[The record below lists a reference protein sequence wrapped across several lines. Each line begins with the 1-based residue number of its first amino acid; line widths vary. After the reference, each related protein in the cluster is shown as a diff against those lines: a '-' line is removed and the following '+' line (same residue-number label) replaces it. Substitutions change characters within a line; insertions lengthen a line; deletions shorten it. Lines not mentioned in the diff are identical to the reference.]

1 MAILLTAL
9 VFLLPLLITPG
20 LQFHYDVTPK
30 VIVLWLGVAGCAIF
44 PQQMSQAIASLW
56 SRPAGRWLCWL
67 AAAQIA
73 CYALASAFSTRP
85 WFSLLGSN
93 WRRMGLVTVAALC
106 LFTVLAA
113 GEAARRPEF
122 ILKMLRATTVAVM
135 LASVYGILQYFDI
148 DALQAAAAYH
158 AEAGNST
165 IVRPPGTL
173 GHADYFGWWLAMG
186 MFFALAVARR
196 QTGLWRWLGSVAC
209 VLAGTAI
216 VLSGTRSA
224 ILAVAAGFASL
235 AWFASFHPRRS
246 HWIAGLAAAAIF
258 VAFYISPAGLRL
270 RARVRWSSD
279 EPVGGA
285 RPLLWRDALRMTAAR
300 PWIGFGPETFAA
312 EFPRYQSVELAQLLP
327 DFYHESPH
335 NVALD
340 ALTSEGIPG
349 LLIAAAW
356 VFVGGSAAWKA
367 RAGTGPFIA
376 AALVASCVA
385 GMFGAA
391 TVGPMFFTLLAVGML
406 VALTAEGK
414 PARMPAL
421 RAGVPRGAVAL
432 IAAGFAV
439 FAILLA
445 AADFQ
450 LARFQH
456 TSGDPATAVE
466 LYAAVARGALPGA
479 GEDLYCSRKL
489 ATLCGTTRDAAVQT
503 SCVKAATQAAAR
515 ATETADNPPNAW
527 YNFAM
532 FSAEQNDASKVEA
545 ALRAARAL
553 APNWFKPHWS
563 LASLLEITGRH
574 ADAIAEAKRANLLD
588 AGKDREVRRTVA
600 RLTQIQR

>member
-1 MAILLTAL
+1 
-9 VFLLPLLITPG
+9 
-20 LQFHYDVTPK
+20 
-30 VIVLWLGVAGCAIF
+30 
-44 PQQMSQAIASLW
+44 
-56 SRPAGRWLCWL
+56 
-67 AAAQIA
+67 
-73 CYALASAFSTRP
+73 
-85 WFSLLGSN
+85 
-93 WRRMGLVTVAALC
+93 
-106 LFTVLAA
+106 
-113 GEAARRPEF
+113 
-122 ILKMLRATTVAVM
+122 
-135 LASVYGILQYFDI
+135 
-148 DALQAAAAYH
+148 
-158 AEAGNST
+158 
-165 IVRPPGTL
+165 
-173 GHADYFGWWLAMG
+173 
-186 MFFALAVARR
+186 
-196 QTGLWRWLGSVAC
+196 
-209 VLAGTAI
+209 
-216 VLSGTRSA
+216 
-224 ILAVAAGFASL
+224 
-235 AWFASFHPRRS
+235 
-246 HWIAGLAAAAIF
+246 
-258 VAFYISPAGLRL
+258 
-270 RARVRWSSD
+270 
-279 EPVGGA
+279 
-285 RPLLWRDALRMTAAR
+285 
-300 PWIGFGPETFAA
+300 
-312 EFPRYQSVELAQLLP
+312 
-327 DFYHESPH
+327 
-335 NVALD
+335 
-340 ALTSEGIPG
+340 
-349 LLIAAAW
+349 
-356 VFVGGSAAWKA
+356 
-367 RAGTGPFIA
+367 
-376 AALVASCVA
+376 
-385 GMFGAA
+385 
-391 TVGPMFFTLLAVGML
+391 
-406 VALTAEGK
+406 
-414 PARMPAL
+414 MPAL